1 MRQEYGNEI
10 VYIIQPPPRY
20 NGTSKRKKKT
30 RKKGTGK

>member
-20 NGTSKRKKKT
+20 NGTSKRKKT